1 MPGRKLEWKWIFDAI
16 TMITVMAGVVFG
28 AAELREMR
36 SSQESQSMLQ
46 LYQTLQSP
54 DHVRGTDY
62 LNQLPDS
69 LSADSMLALAT
80 TGPHA
85 HEIRQV
91 VLTFEA
97 MGVMVYRGDVPIET
111 LGVGDVLG
119 WSWMTAPYRWHFGAT
134 ARSAARAHEIDAEL
148 LREASAVDPVF
159 GYAVA
164 CALSGALV
172 DRLQATRARL
182 LDLYG
187 EPQAS
192 PPRTDRGTR

>member
-1 MPGRKLEWKWIFDAI
+1 MNSTAPEQVPML
-16 TMITVMAGVVFG
+16 AGLDPEHLRALLGLSRLVEFAAGENVF
-28 AAELREMR
+28 REGDLAQR
-36 SSQESQSMLQ
+36 LW
-46 LYQTLQSP
+46 L
-54 DHVRGTDY
+54 VRG
-62 LNQLPDS
+62 
-69 LSADSMLALAT
+69 
-80 TGPHA
+80 G
-85 HEIRQV
+85 R
-91 VLTFEA
+91 VLLHTHVP
-97 MGVMVYRGDVPIET
+97 GRGDVPIET

-119 WSWMTAPYRWHFGAT
+119 WSWMTAPYRWHFAAT